1 MVPHALPTVCFM
13 KKSAGGGE
21 ELAQASSSWE
31 EWGWGWGAGKRGLIR
46 GRGNGLNGGEGGVHK
61 TVQWLFC
68 AAAAALPHTAAMAS
82 TPSFA
87 AARVT
92 SFFTARL
99 THGDFGARPCAVHP
113 PAHPS
118 WPLPRSRR

>member
-46 GRGNGLNGGEGGVHK
+46 GRGNGLNGGEGG
-61 TVQWLFC
+61 
-68 AAAAALPHTAAMAS
+68 S
-82 TPSFA
+82 TRRFSGCSVPQPQHF
-87 AARVT
+87 
-92 SFFTARL
+92 L
-99 THGDFGARPCAVHP
+99 TQLLWPVHP
-113 PAHPS
+113 LLLLRGSHHF
-118 WPLPRSRR
+118 SRRD